1 MKHLAFLTL
10 LILLSV
16 GCHHARVRLDKET
29 PKTKGEVKMIHKR
42 FWLGGMFP
50 RKTEIDATKLCSSGV
65 YEVDEY
71 YRWQDAVWTQ
81 VTLGIYVPRTI
92 KITCN

>member
-42 FWLGGMFP
+42 FFL
-50 RKTEIDATKLCSSGV
+50 L
-65 YEVDEY
+65 
-71 YRWQDAVWTQ
+71 
-81 VTLGIYVPRTI
+81 
-92 KITCN
+92 

>member
-1 MKHLAFLTL
+1 MKHLALLTL
-10 LILLSV
+10 LILLSI

-50 RKTEIDATKLCSSGV
+50 RKVEIDATKLCSSGV